1 MFQIRLKELR
11 EQARISQYKLAKEIG
26 VSQSTVG
33 MWENG
38 SNKPEHSKLIAL
50 SNFFNVSVDYLL
62 DISDVKE
69 KENDTLGSFSNIIP
83 FSEVIKKRVPVLG
96 DIACGKPIYAEE
108 QYGDFIDCGV
118 DADFALTC
126 RGNSMIDAR
135 INDGDL
141 VFIKKQ
147 DIVENGAIAA
157 VIIDNEATLK
167 RVFFYPE
174 TKKLIL
180 QAANPQ
186 YEPLVYIGAELENVR
201 ILGRAIAFQSML

>member
-69 KENDTLGSFSNIIP
+69 KENDTLSSFSNIIP

-126 RGNSMIDAR
+126 RGDSMIDAR

-157 VIIDNEATLK
+157 VIIDSEATLK

>member
-1 MFQIRLKELR
+1 MNRIKELR
-11 EQARISQYKLAKEIG
+11 QEQKLTQIQLAQRLFVDQTAVSKWEKEIAFPSAEMQRKLAD
-26 VSQSTVG
+26 
-33 MWENG
+33 
-38 SNKPEHSKLIAL
+38 L
-50 SNFFNVSVDYLL
+50 FNVSIDYLL
-62 DISDVKE
+62 GRTDTKE
-69 KENDTLGSFSNIIP
+69 KENDTLNSFSNIIP
-83 FSEVIKKRVPVLG
+83 FSEVIRKRVPVLG
-96 DIACGKPIYAEE
+96 DIACGQPIYAEE
-108 QYGDFIDCGV
+108 QYGDFVDCGV

-167 RVFFYPE
+167 RVFYYPE

-201 ILGRAIAFQSML
+201 ILGRAVAFQSML

>member
-1 MFQIRLKELR
+1 MLIQDKIRNRRLELNLTMKDVAKAVGVAEATVSR
-11 EQARISQYKLAKEIG
+11 WESGEIANMKNSRIISLAKILQISPIELMG
-26 VSQSTVG
+26 ENDNSTV
-33 MWENG
+33 
-38 SNKPEHSKLIAL
+38 
-50 SNFFNVSVDYLL
+50 F
-62 DISDVKE
+62 
-69 KENDTLGSFSNIIP
+69 LGIIP
-83 FSEVIKKRVPVLG
+83 FSEVIKKRVPILG
-96 DIACGKPIYAEE
+96 DIACGKPIYANE

-126 RGNSMIDAR
+126 RGDSMVEAR

-167 RVFFYPE
+167 RVFYYPE
-174 TKKLIL
+174 TEKLIL

-186 YEPLVYIGAELENVR
+186 YEPLVYIGVELENVR
-201 ILGRAIAFQSML
+201 ILGRAVAFQSML